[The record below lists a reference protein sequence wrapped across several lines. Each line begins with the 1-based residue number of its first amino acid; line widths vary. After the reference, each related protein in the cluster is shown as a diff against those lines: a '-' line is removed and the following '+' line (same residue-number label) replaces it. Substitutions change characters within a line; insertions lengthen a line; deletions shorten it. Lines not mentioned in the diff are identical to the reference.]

1 MKATLIQGLNEKGL
15 QAFLNKMTLNEFY
28 FPTLFPFKFT
38 PTLTWK
44 ALAGEQGV
52 PVAADVI
59 AFDSRAPRKTREI
72 VERLQGDI
80 PKIAIARDKTESE
93 LNEYF
98 QLLNYAQTVDG
109 GTALLDWVFNDVEFC
124 FKGVNARLEWLA
136 LQAVSQGVVSL
147 SKTNNAGL
155 VTETAVDFLIP
166 TGNKSG
172 CAIPWATSATAVPIT
187 KIKAI
192 VKAAKAAGYP
202 IKFILMNQDTF
213 DDFLLCTQVIEF
225 AATWLQLATS
235 TSLEPNLEG
244 VNAAMARAGLPQI
257 KVIDTYVNIE
267 INGTRTAVN
276 PFADHVAV
284 FVPELVLGNTF
295 YAPLAE
301 DQVTESVAV
310 KARRGATL
318 VKKFST
324 EEPLTES
331 TVGMANA
338 FPALGLSS
346 RMYLVDTKNA
356 TWLLGA

>member
-1 MKATLIQGLNEKGL
+1 MKATLIQGLNEKGM

-59 AFDSRAPRKTREI
+59 AFDSRAPRKTREV
-72 VERLQGDI
+72 VERLTGDI
-80 PKIAIARDKTESE
+80 PKIAIARDKSESD

-109 GTALLDWVFNDVEFC
+109 GNALLDWVFNDVEFC

-136 LQAVSQGVVSL
+136 LQAISQGVVSL
-147 SKTNNAGL
+147 SKTNNAGI
-155 VTETAVDFLIP
+155 VTETAVDFLVP
-166 TGNKSG
+166 TTHKSG
-172 CAIPWATSATAVPIT
+172 VSVPWATSATAAPIT
-187 KIKAI
+187 TIKAI

-202 IKFILMNQDTF
+202 IKYILMNQDTF

-235 TSLEPNLEG
+235 TTLEPNLEG
-244 VNAAMARAGLPQI
+244 VNAALTRAGLPQI

-267 INGTRTAVN
+267 INGTRTSVN
-276 PFADHVAV
+276 PFADNVAV
-284 FVPELVLGNTF
+284 FVPDLVLGNTF

-301 DQVTESVAV
+301 DQVTDSVAI

-318 VKKFST
+318 VKKYST
-324 EEPLTES
+324 EEPLTEC

-338 FPALGLSS
+338 IPVLGVSQ